1 MTVKRIIKTTEGVV
15 AQMNRVEAEIEVHS
29 EGAALAGTLLLPS
42 GDGRFPCV
50 IICGGTMSHTRDGA
64 LVDPTRRVPP
74 RDALKRLAERL
85 AGAGYASIRWDK
97 RGYGGTPP
105 GPRPTT
111 YKDETADLIAIMSF
125 ARRHPNIAQ
134 LVVAG
139 ESAGA
144 YLACLAAKR
153 GVSADAYIFLGALC
167 SPIEDLFAYN
177 YGRLFAYASQSE
189 ENHRWAQETSPFGL
203 ALGRHYKAMIE
214 AALRGE
220 ETYVLK
226 CGDQM
231 RVVLLARWQE
241 ELAEPP
247 DEQFRYI
254 VSPAMILHG
263 EHDMNVPLEHA
274 ARIERILRKTG
285 NRKARRIVIPH
296 ADHSFQV
303 AASDADARMRER
315 HSFESFN
322 RPYNEDLYTALTAWL
337 KKVALTAAESRQTTP
352 PTVSEPRPGTAAWD
366 GIRVVNNVTDANQNP
381 GVDTLE
387 GRIGPLLKGEGCQA
401 HYIEMPPGLYCPEH
415 PHPTESLIYTVRGRW
430 VLASGGIRNLMRPG
444 SLFWFGAGVPTGYE
458 VPFDEP
464 AFILIFKGQRS
475 EDSDEAFF
483 QYLRGLADRLEREQ
497 AAGQPFT
504 LNDLPP
510 EHPAR
515 IFARDGLFPEEGGN
529 EPLR

>member
-1 MTVKRIIKTTEGVV
+1 MRMQKE
-15 AQMNRVEAEIEVHS
+15 VEVSVPS
-29 EGAALAGTLLLPS
+29 EGTTLAGTLLLPHS
-42 GDGRFPCV
+42 DGQFPCV
-50 IICGGTMSHTRDGA
+50 IIAGGTMSHTRDGA
-64 LVDPTRRVPP
+64 LVNPERHVPP

-85 AGAGYASIRWDK
+85 AAAGYASIRWDK

-111 YKDETADLIAIMSF
+111 YRDETADLMAIISF
-125 ARRHPNIAQ
+125 TRQHPNIAQ
-134 LVVAG
+134 LVIAG

-153 GVSADAYIFLGALC
+153 GVLADAYIFLGALC

-177 YGRLFAYASQSE
+177 YGRLLAYATQSE
-189 ENHRWAQETSPFGL
+189 ANRRWAQGTSPFGL
-203 ALGRHYKAMIE
+203 ALGGHYQVMIE

-220 ETYVLK
+220 ETYTLK
-226 CGDQM
+226 YSDQT
-231 RVVLLARWQE
+231 RVMPLARWRE

-254 VSPAMILHG
+254 VSPALILHG
-263 EHDMNVPLEHA
+263 EQDMNVPLEHA
-274 ARIERILRKTG
+274 ARIEQTIKEAG
-285 NRKARRIVIPH
+285 NHNVGRIVIPH

-303 AASDADARMRER
+303 AAPDADTRMRER

-322 RPYNEDLYTALTAWL
+322 RSYNEDLYTVVKAWL
-337 KKVALTAAESRQTTP
+337 RKVTPTAAESKHTAP
-352 PTVSEPRPGTAAWD
+352 PMVNEPRPGSVAWH
-366 GIRVVNNVTDANQNP
+366 GIRVVNNITDANQNP
-381 GVDTLE
+381 GVNTLE

-464 AFILIFKGQRS
+464 AFILIFKGQRN

-483 QYLRGLADRLEREQ
+483 EYLRGLAGRLERER

-515 IFARDGLFPEEGGN
+515 RVTRGQALGFSDLASGKP
-529 EPLR
+529 